1 MIEQVVETADGYKL
15 QVYVWPNEQAKAWV
29 HINHGMA
36 EHALR
41 YKDFATQLVA
51 EGYAVVAHNHR
62 GHGNS
67 ETTQLGCF
75 AQQNGWGKVL
85 SDLDVVRDSVCSTAL
100 PFYLFGHSMGSFVVQ
115 SYLSATTR
123 KIDGLILSASNRQ
136 PVLLSLIGK
145 FIAKIEQIRVGK
157 QKSSAL
163 LQFLSFGSFNQ
174 AFKPNRT
181 AFDWL
186 TRDNDQVDKYL
197 ADPLCG
203 FPCSTG
209 LWYEFISE
217 LVNLVKPETLKRIQ
231 KDLPIL
237 MVGGSQ
243 DPVGMMGKGLPKL
256 ARLYKSIGQEKV
268 TLKIYQ
274 DARHEILNETNN
286 EQVYLDII
294 NWLNDQSK

>member
-75 AQQNGWGKVL
+75 AQKNGWGKVL

-217 LVNLVKPETLKRIQ
+217 LVNLVKPKTLKRIQ

>member
-41 YKDFATQLVA
+41 YKDFATKLVA

-67 ETTQLGCF
+67 ETTQLGYF
-75 AQQNGWGKVL
+75 AKQNGWGKVL

-136 PVLLSLIGK
+136 PLLLSLIGK
-145 FIAKIEQIRVGK
+145 FIAKIEQIRVGE

-186 TRDNDQVDKYL
+186 TRDNEQVDKYL
-197 ADPLCG
+197 ADTLCG

>member
-1 MIEQVVETADGYKL
+1 LNKVVATADGYKL

-51 EGYAVVAHNHR
+51 DGYAVVAHNHR

>member
-67 ETTQLGCF
+67 ETTQLGYF
-75 AQQNGWGKVL
+75 AKQNGWGKVL

-136 PVLLSLIGK
+136 PLLLSLIGK
-145 FIAKIEQIRVGK
+145 FIAKIEQIRVGE

-186 TRDNDQVDKYL
+186 TRDNEQVDKYL
-197 ADPLCG
+197 ADTLCG

-286 EQVYLDII
+286 EQVYIDII
-294 NWLNDQSK
+294 NWLNKDPK

>member
-1 MIEQVVETADGYKL
+1 MIEQVLETADGHKL
-15 QVYVWPNEQAKAWV
+15 QVYVWPNEHAKAWV

-41 YKDFATQLVA
+41 YDDFATRLVA

-75 AQQNGWGKVL
+75 PEQGGWRKVL
-85 SDLDVVRDSVCSTAL
+85 SDLEVVRDSICSTAL
-100 PFYLFGHSMGSFVVQ
+100 PFYLFGHSMGSFIVQ
-115 SYLSATTR
+115 SYMSTTTR
-123 KIDGLILSASNRQ
+123 KIDGLILSGSNLQ
-136 PVLLSLIGK
+136 PNLLNLAGK
-145 FIAKIEQIRVGK
+145 FIAKVEKIRVGK
-157 QKSSAL
+157 TKSSTL

-181 AFDWL
+181 TYDWL
-186 TRDNDQVDKYL
+186 TRDNEKVDKYL

-209 LWYEFISE
+209 LWYEFIRE
-217 LVNLVKPETLKRIQ
+217 LVILFKPESLRRIQ
-231 KDLPIL
+231 KDLPLLIL
-237 MVGGSQ
+237 GGSQ

-256 ARLYKSIGQEKV
+256 ASLYKSIGQYNV
-268 TLKIYQ
+268 TLKIYP
-274 DARHEILNETNN
+274 DARHEILNEINN
-286 EQVYLDII
+286 EEVYIDII
-294 NWLNDQSK
+294 NWLNKDPK